1 MANPAF
7 KLARELLD
15 GGADELR
22 ELRIHEFEDDS
33 QAHDE
38 ALQAKITKEF
48 AAQFDQAQ
56 RDLTKKFGEP
66 IRTGITDD
74 PGIPLTGVFR
84 CAVWGV
90 DGREL
95 FLAAAHEDRETPVLL
110 MMGVEGGN
118 A

>member
-15 GGADELR
+15 GGASDLR
-22 ELRIHEFEDDS
+22 ELQIHEFADDS
-33 QAHDE
+33 EVHDD
-38 ALQAKITKEF
+38 ALQARIVKKFE
-48 AAQFDQAQ
+48 AQFDQAH
-56 RDLTKKFGEP
+56 RDLTRKFGDA
-66 IRTGITDD
+66 IRTGTADD

-84 CAVWGV
+84 CAVWDV
-90 DGREL
+90 EGREL

-110 MMGVEGGN
+110 MMGVEAGN

>member
-7 KLARELLD
+7 KLARDLFD
-15 GGADELR
+15 GGADDLR
-22 ELRIHEFEDDS
+22 ELRIHEFEKDS

-38 ALQAKITKEF
+38 ALQARIAKEF
-48 AAQFDQAQ
+48 EAQFDQTQ

-74 PGIPLTGVFR
+74 PGIPLTGVFHY
-84 CAVWGV
+84 AVWDV

-95 FLAAAHEDRETPVLL
+95 FLAAAHEDRETPVML

-118 A
+118 M